1 MYTKDV
7 FKNSSYNDIVY
18 KNNISYYLKQF
29 VGFDVTISNVPLYKI
44 SIDGIDSYIVIL
56 KDDIKRLYGS
66 NGKTGV
72 LRQKQWS
79 IFVFN
84 FINYD
89 EYEKNFGLNQ
99 TKKPIYSFFKQA
111 SCDEFFYKETKS
123 KYNGKHPDRLFRNSS
138 INYLLHN
145 FIYCKL
151 KNKYR
156 YLFLNSYVYSVIGIV
171 HLKKIPSKEYFSTF
185 YYNTNHVFK
194 SVPNP
199 NNIISQKENINKTS
213 FIVQK
218 VNDELKVIE
227 KNYSDMSSLVEAYNG
242 VLPLNPITSNNYNSI
257 VSVIEKKVNYIITEG
272 TARTG
277 KTIIAM
283 RLLGKYK
290 TSRFIIMNESFYD
303 SLVQIFFI
311 ENIEFTNDRVICH
324 KKKKKMIDWVSNSQ
338 ILIIDEAQR
347 LNDIQIEQL
356 VNNNNHNINVILGDN
371 LQAINYKSDRG
382 IEKIE
387 KNIIEKKYDY
397 TKYYFDY
404 SIGLASNILYSIKY
418 LIFNDIKFNNQ
429 NTNEYEINIFNN
441 EREFIKK
448 YINDSSYKKHMA
460 TVYMSNCDYDETITG
475 FERWHVDRFK
485 HYPYFL
491 NNYVKEKVMITTY
504 ELISRELD
512 DIYIYLPDTISAD
525 DFGIHY
531 IIRNRDLY
539 LLNQIYVLAT
549 RAKGEINIYCK
560 NPTTY
565 NYLIKRNQKIIK
577 NARAISTLSKEE
589 KKKSL
594 DLQDKIS
601 EKGITRL
608 IHFTSRKNL
617 ESILKNG
624 IMSITEM
631 KQNLMHYEYNDE
643 NRFDQ
648 CFDGISLSIQSPNIY
663 LLNKFKEKYKD
674 REYVYILLDPA
685 LLYEITD
692 DSGEKLAPRIYCNYN
707 AAGSLTKKDSENID
721 VMFEDGFIAGP
732 WWKSMYFTRENKED
746 NETTANQAEII
757 FRKRID
763 PKYIL
768 DIKEVD

>member
-29 VGFDVTISNVPLYKI
+29 VGFNVSINNVPLYKI
-44 SIDGIDSYIVIL
+44 SIDGIDSYIIIL
-56 KDDIKRLYGS
+56 KDDINRLYS
-66 NGKTGV
+66 SDGKTGV

-99 TKKPIYSFFKQA
+99 TRKPIDSLFKQ
-111 SCDEFFYKETKS
+111 DFYNEFFYTEIKS
-123 KYNGKHPDRLFRNSS
+123 KYNGKNSDKLFRNSS

-151 KNKYR
+151 KNKYK

-171 HLKKIPSKEYFSTF
+171 HLKRIPSREYFSTF

-194 SVPNP
+194 PVPNS

-213 FIVQK
+213 FIVPK
-218 VNDELKVIE
+218 VSDELKIIE

-242 VLPLNPITSNNYNSI
+242 ILPLNQITSNNYSSI
-257 VSVIEKKVNYIITEG
+257 VLDIEKKVNYIITEG

-277 KTIIAM
+277 KTVIAM

-290 TSRFIIMNESFYD
+290 TSRFIIMNESFYN
-303 SLVQIFFI
+303 SLVQIFLI
-311 ENIEFTNDRVICH
+311 ENIKFPYDRVICH
-324 KKKKKMIDWVSNSQ
+324 TNFEKMLDWISNSQ

-356 VNNNNHNINVILGDN
+356 INNNNHNINVILGDN

-382 IEKIE
+382 IEKLE
-387 KNIIEKKYDY
+387 KNIIEKKYEY

-404 SIGLASNILYSIKY
+404 SIGLASNILYAIKY
-418 LIFNDIKFNNQ
+418 LVFNDIKFNNQ
-429 NTNEYEINIFNN
+429 NTNEYDINIFNN
-441 EREFIKK
+441 EKDFTDK
-448 YINDSSYKKHMA
+448 YKNDSSYKKHMA
-460 TVYMSNCDYDETITG
+460 TVYMSNNDYNETITG
-475 FERWHVDRFK
+475 FERWHVNHFK
-485 HYPYFL
+485 RYPYFL
-491 NNYVKEKVMITTY
+491 NNDVKEKVMITTY

-512 DIYIYLPDTISAD
+512 NIYIYLPDSISAD
-525 DFGIHY
+525 DLGIHY

-549 RAKGEINIYCK
+549 RAKGEINIYCE
-560 NPTTY
+560 NSTTY
-565 NYLIKRNQKIIK
+565 NYLINRNKKIIK
-577 NARAISTLSKEE
+577 NVRAISTLSEEE

-594 DLQDKIS
+594 DLQDKIT

-608 IHFTSRKNL
+608 IHFTPRKNL

-631 KQNLMHYEYNDE
+631 KQNLMCYEYNDE
-643 NRFDQ
+643 NRFDN
-648 CFDGISLSIQSPNIY
+648 CLDGISLSIQTPNIY
-663 LLNKFKEKYKD
+663 LLNKFKKEYKD
-674 REYVYILLDPA
+674 REYVCILLDPA

-721 VMFEDGFIAGP
+721 IMFEDGFIAGP
-732 WWKSMYFTRENKED
+732 WWKSMYFTRDNKED